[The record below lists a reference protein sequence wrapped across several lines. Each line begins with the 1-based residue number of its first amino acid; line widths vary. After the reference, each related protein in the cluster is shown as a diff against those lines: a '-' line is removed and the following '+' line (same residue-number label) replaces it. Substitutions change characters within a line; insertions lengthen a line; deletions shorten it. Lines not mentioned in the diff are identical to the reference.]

1 MPIDFD
7 ILRELRKDHNLTQ
20 EQMGALFGIKASS
33 YSNYETGRR
42 KISIAML
49 EIIADKLETSTDYLL
64 GRTAVEKPYP
74 PRKPNR

>member
-1 MPIDFD
+1 
-7 ILRELRKDHNLTQ
+7 
-20 EQMGALFGIKASS
+20 MGALFGIKASS

-42 KISIAML
+42 KISIGML

-74 PRKPNR
+74 PRKPSR